1 MKRKNLLMPCL
12 ILLMLLLLCYPNL
25 CLSAAQKGL
34 LLWFNKVLPSLLPF
48 MILIN
53 LIVPLNVFG
62 PLAQISHPTT
72 KCLWHLP
79 GESFFACL
87 MGLMAGYPMGA
98 KVTYALY
105 HEEKLDLNE
114 ARATLCFCNNCGPLF
129 IVGTVGTAMLGC
141 TSLGYFLLLIHMLS
155 VLCMSFLVTHPLPTL
170 QTKTHHL
177 SQQTTADFTTL
188 LNQAVMQ
195 SMDTIVCVGGYIIFF
210 SVLLSLL
217 TDLPLIKQLLHWLPT
232 SLQTTWHLTMGC
244 LLEISNGAYQIS
256 LIPTTI
262 YTIALLSSCIS
273 FGGCCVYFQMLH
285 VLEGHHNLAEAYLP
299 AKCIQALIS
308 FGLTLLLYPF
318 YLVYTQSTQLIFK
331 WEWLFLAVIL
341 GGCAF
346 TLSFPCF
353 KCLSHHHTPMAPIET
368 ASSPSKKQAC

>member
-1 MKRKNLLMPCL
+1 MKRKNLLTPCL

-53 LIVPLNVFG
+53 LIVPLNIFG
-62 PLAQISHPTT
+62 SLAQVSYPMT
-72 KCLWHLP
+72 KRFWHLP

-105 HEEKLDLNE
+105 DEGKLDLNE

-129 IVGTVGTAMLGC
+129 IIGTVGTAMLGC
-141 TSLGYFLLLIHMLS
+141 TSLGYFLLLIHILS
-155 VLCMSFLVTHPLPTL
+155 VLCMSFLVTHKLPPLKTKPQTL
-170 QTKTHHL
+170 SEQTP
-177 SQQTTADFTTL
+177 AAFTTL
-188 LNQAVMQ
+188 LNRAVIQ

-217 TDLPLIKQLLHWLPT
+217 TELPLIKQLLHQLPGYY
-232 SLQTTWHLTMGC
+232 QTIWQLMIGC

-256 LIPTTI
+256 LIPPQI
-262 YTIALLSSCIS
+262 YTIALLSSCIG

-285 VLEGHHNLAEAYLP
+285 VLEGHHNLAHAYLP

-308 FGLTLLLYPF
+308 FGLALLLYPF
-318 YLVYTQSTQLIFK
+318 YLMYTQSTQLIFK
-331 WEWLFLAVIL
+331 WQWLLFAIIL
-341 GGCAF
+341 VGCGFAA
-346 TLSFPCF
+346 SVPAF
-353 KCLSHHHTPMAPIET
+353 KCLRTHTSHSVLTQVD
-368 ASSPSKKQAC
+368 ASSKKQAC